1 MEVGCLNEQTNW
13 RLKLENL
20 SNQREV
26 EKAYIGGMTKM
37 TLMANS
43 SQSPHAQG
51 SLLGYLS

>member
-20 SNQREV
+20 SNQCEV
-26 EKAYIGGMTKM
+26 EKAYIGGMTEM

-43 SQSPHAQG
+43 SQSAHAQG